1 MNHAETPNT
10 KQATPC
16 CCAATKYLLVAL
28 FILALGI
35 RVGAIV
41 ALQSWDNPN
50 AMEHSTIAAN
60 LVEGKGFSFTGFER
74 FQKTSVQ
81 SPTMP
86 LLLAGSYAI
95 FGVDSDASYTTLM
108 LLNALLGAAGVPL
121 IYFLARRMGGTELVG
136 LLAALAYTF
145 WPTQVYAVTAVQV
158 IVMVTVL
165 VLAVV
170 WLFYVS
176 LDTGKLW
183 PWIAF
188 SLLGCFAALTEPAL
202 LPPMAL
208 TGLAIFIWPGGLR
221 FAQRLRYAAILLAAA
236 FLVLGPWTLRNY
248 VVHDTFMPV
257 KSSFWVNTWK
267 GNNPH
272 ATGTDRLA
280 MTTEQRDALA
290 AQSLLEADAL
300 ARDDQGFDVYRQ
312 YTMLTESQRAELTGK
327 TEAEREEV
335 FKHYAKTWIAEHP
348 AGFAKLC
355 GIRLVK
361 TLWLEWDNPRSQNL
375 LYKATRT
382 AFVLLSAVGL
392 VLALRRGWRLGF
404 AALIVGLPVFLITL
418 TVTAARFILPY
429 EPLGLCLI
437 ALVGAT
443 VFGPFFKKN
452 TCANRGNDANDNAQ
466 HPDPQAA

>member
-1 MNHAETPNT
+1 VNHPDPANT
-10 KQATPC
+10 EPKPRCGSAR
-16 CCAATKYLLVAL
+16 TKYLLVGL
-28 FILALGI
+28 FVLALGLRI
-35 RVGAIV
+35 GAIV

-50 AMEHSTIAAN
+50 AMEHNTIAAN

-86 LLLAGSYAI
+86 LLLAGSYSV
-95 FGVDSDASYTTLM
+95 FGVDSDASYTAIM
-108 LLNALLGAAGVPL
+108 LLNALLGAVGVPL
-121 IYFLARRMGGTELVG
+121 VYLLARRIGGTDLVG
-136 LLAALAYTF
+136 LLAALAYAV

-158 IVMVTVL
+158 IVLVTVL
-165 VLAVV
+165 VVAVV

-176 LDTGKLW
+176 LDTGRLG
-183 PWIAF
+183 PWFAF

-208 TGLAIFIWPGGLR
+208 TGLAIFAWPGGLR
-221 FAQRLRYAAILLAAA
+221 FGQRLRNAAVLLAAA

-248 VVHDTFMPV
+248 LVHDTFMPV

-267 GNNPH
+267 GNNPY

-280 MTTEQRDALA
+280 LTAEQREALA
-290 AQSLLEADAL
+290 SQSLLDADAL

-312 YTMLTESQRAELTGK
+312 YTMLTTEQRAELTGK

-348 AGFAKLC
+348 GGFVKLC

-382 AFVLLSAVGL
+382 AFVFLSTVGL
-392 VLALRRGWRLGF
+392 VLALRRGWRLGY
-404 AALIVGLPVFLITL
+404 AALIVGLPVLLITL

-429 EPLGLCLI
+429 EPIGLCLI
-437 ALVGAT
+437 GLVGAA
-443 VFGPFFKKN
+443 VLGPLLSKDAR
-452 TCANRGNDANDNAQ
+452 TQRARGDAQ
-466 HPDPQAA
+466 QPDPRTA